1 MKKRREYKVLWVI
14 ACVMV
19 VLALATSHSYAAK
32 NDKAADMV
40 LINGKI
46 LTVDKNFSVA
56 QAIAVKDGKFLIVG
70 KNKQVEKFIGPYT
83 KIIDLQWKTVV
94 PGANDSHGHATSWGA
109 AQPPVSLVLGY
120 PTVTSVADIQAS
132 LAARVAEV
140 LDGQWI
146 RGAGWDPAFIEEC
159 QSPAS
164 PDTCL
169 NKGQLDAVSP
179 NNPVI
184 FTDFSYHNIWVNSL
198 ALQLAG
204 ITKDTPNP
212 PGGTIQKD
220 PVTNEPTGI
229 LRELSA
235 IGLVGQVVPLF
246 TKEELRESLLVGMK
260 EMAKNG
266 ITSYTEAALGPGG
279 DTYGGGVLGNRV
291 IDVYKDLYNEGKLT
305 ARISILL
312 LFGEYGAG
320 SYEGL
325 KTGIDTYDWPKG
337 YDPNWLRFPG
347 VKIFADGIPPTKTSW
362 LWDEY
367 VGGGFGSLTIAGATD
382 EEKVDQLTKMIEYGH
397 SKGYQ
402 VPVHATGDRAIT
414 TAVDAFEKAMK
425 QYRKNKNPR
434 HYIIHGDLIRP
445 EDAQRMAKM
454 KGGVNMQPY
463 IQYLIADIEPAI
475 IGPERAAYEW
485 PFKTTLDSGARLMF
499 SSDLGVTYPNWRR
512 GVQAAINREG
522 FSGVVSGPDQII
534 SREDAIRAYTINGA
548 WQDKMEKV
556 KGSIEKG
563 KFADFVIL
571 DGDPM
576 TAEAHILG
584 NINVVMTVVGG
595 KVVYDASAE

>member
-1 MKKRREYKVLWVI
+1 MQTKRRGYKALWVI

-19 VLALATSHSYAAK
+19 VLSIVASNSYANEFK
-32 NDKAADMV
+32 KDCDSADMV
-40 LINGKI
+40 LINGKV
-46 LTVDKNFSVA
+46 LTVDKHFSIA
-56 QAIAVKDGKFLIVG
+56 QAIAVKDGRFLMVG
-70 KNKQVEKFIGPYT
+70 SNHQVKHLIGRKT
-83 KIIDLQWKTVV
+83 KVIDLQGKTVA

-120 PTVTSVADIQAS
+120 PTVTSVADIQAV
-132 LAARVAEV
+132 LATRVADPAV
-140 LDGQWI
+140 PDGQWI
-146 RGAGWDPAFIEEC
+146 RGAGWDPSFLVEC
-159 QSPAS
+159 QP
-164 PDTCL
+164 PLHDPNNCL
-169 NKGQLDAVSP
+169 FKEQLDGVSP

-212 PGGTIQKD
+212 SGGIIVKD
-220 PVTNEPTGI
+220 PVTGEPTGI

-235 IGLVGQVVPLF
+235 VGLVGQVVPLF
-246 TKEELRESLLVGMK
+246 TKEELRESLLVGMR

-279 DTYGGGVLGNRV
+279 DTYGGGVLGNKV

-320 SYEGL
+320 GYDGL
-325 KTGIDTYDWPKG
+325 KEGIDTYDWPKG
-337 YDPNWLRFPG
+337 YDPKWLRFPG
-347 VKIFADGIPPTKTSW
+347 VKVFADGIPPTKTSW

-382 EEKVDQLTKMIEYGH
+382 EEKVEQLTKMIEYGH
-397 SKGYQ
+397 KKGFQ

-414 TAVDAFEKAMK
+414 TAVDAFKGAMK
-425 QYRKNKNPR
+425 KFRWNKDPR

-445 EDAQRMAKM
+445 EDLQTLAKM
-454 KGGVNMQPY
+454 RGGVNMQPY
-463 IQYLIADIEPAI
+463 IQFLIADIEPAV

-485 PFKTTLDSGARLMF
+485 PFKTALDSGARLMF

-512 GVQAAINREG
+512 GVQAAITR
-522 FSGVVSGPDQII
+522 
-534 SREDAIRAYTINGA
+534 RAFPAT
-548 WQDKMEKV
+548 
-556 KGSIEKG
+556 
-563 KFADFVIL
+563 
-571 DGDPM
+571 
-576 TAEAHILG
+576 
-584 NINVVMTVVGG
+584 
-595 KVVYDASAE
+595 